1 MKFLKLGFFTA
12 AISTAII
19 SLNLLREL
27 QYSCTSLRGGL
38 DIFDE
43 ECLSDISLAMG
54 SISITLLF
62 LGGAFWNP
70 KKNKE

>member
-19 SLNLLREL
+19 SINLFRRLKFAC
-27 QYSCTSLRGGL
+27 Y
-38 DIFDE
+38 FNAN
-43 ECLSDISLAMG
+43 CLYGIALAVG

>member
-1 MKFLKLGFFTA
+1 MKFLKLGFFAA

-19 SLNLLREL
+19 SINLFRRLEFACYYLN
-27 QYSCTSLRGGL
+27 
-38 DIFDE
+38 DD
-43 ECLSDISLAMG
+43 CLYGIALAVG